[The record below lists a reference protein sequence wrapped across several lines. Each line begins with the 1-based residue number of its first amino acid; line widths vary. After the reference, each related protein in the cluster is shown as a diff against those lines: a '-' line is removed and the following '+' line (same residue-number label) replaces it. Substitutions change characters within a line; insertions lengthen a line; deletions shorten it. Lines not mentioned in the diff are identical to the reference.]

1 VETVIKLLNAPSA
14 GGRPGGG
21 HPCHPVPSGA
31 GAFTRDGDPSIRW
44 AAGSPRADRITAPS
58 SAFAQHLGGIIGG
71 QAVQQRRG
79 CGARQ
84 RAQQRPCHLRAG
96 FTQHWS

>member
-1 VETVIKLLNAPSA
+1 V
-14 GGRPGGG
+14 GGG
-21 HPCHPVPSGA
+21 
-31 GAFTRDGDPSIRW
+31 I
-44 AAGSPRADRITAPS
+44 AARRSHYSPS

-71 QAVQQRRG
+71 PAVQQRRG